1 MKNSIVVIVA
11 LEDELN
17 ADNISSHIPI
27 IYSGIGKVNAS
38 IATFRAIKEYN
49 PDLIIN
55 FGTVG
60 KITPSLSGLIQ
71 IGSVIQRDMIAEPL
85 APRGSVPFSN
95 KPSKFISISNG
106 HICGSGD
113 SFVTQQDDW
122 LTQNGVDVVDMEL
135 FAIAAVAH
143 EHNID
148 WVSYKFISDDA
159 NESSGQDWSKQVN
172 RGQKLFVEQ
181 LHADLINWN
190 LSKGWVPI
198 S

>member
-1 MKNSIVVIVA
+1 MKNYLVVIVA

-17 ADNISSHIPI
+17 TDNISSHIPV

-49 PDLIIN
+49 PNLIIN

-85 APRGSVPFSN
+85 APRGSVPFSKRPN
-95 KPSKFISISNG
+95 KFVSISNG
-106 HICGSGD
+106 HICGTGD
-113 SFVTQQDDW
+113 SFVTQQDVW

-135 FAIAAVAH
+135 FAIASVAY
-143 EHNID
+143 EHKID
-148 WVSYKFISDDA
+148 WISYKFISDDA
-159 NESSGQDWSKQVN
+159 NESSGQEWSKKVN
-172 RGQKLFVEQ
+172 QGQKLFVEK
-181 LHADLINWN
+181 LHAYLISRN
-190 LSKGWVPI
+190 L
-198 S
+198 